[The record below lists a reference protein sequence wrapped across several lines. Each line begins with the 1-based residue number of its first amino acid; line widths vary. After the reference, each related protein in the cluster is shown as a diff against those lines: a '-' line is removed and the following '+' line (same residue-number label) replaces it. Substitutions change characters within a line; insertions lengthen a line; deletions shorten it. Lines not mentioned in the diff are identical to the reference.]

1 MEQVKKIQHD
11 MDFLIIQ
18 KKELKENIASLK
30 LKKVKKLMDI
40 YPTVWKGKVSM
51 HSRWGSGMEYV
62 GDICGIYSSEENLKN
77 AFQKEY
83 QNDGTYVLDSI
94 SKKSKD
100 ISDKDLLNID
110 VEIKG
115 IKTLYDNWTF

>member
-1 MEQVKKIQHD
+1 
-11 MDFLIIQ
+11 
-18 KKELKENIASLK
+18 
-30 LKKVKKLMDI
+30 MDI

-51 HSRWGSGMEYV
+51 HSRWDSGMEYV
-62 GDICGIYSSEENLKN
+62 GDICGIFSSEENLKN